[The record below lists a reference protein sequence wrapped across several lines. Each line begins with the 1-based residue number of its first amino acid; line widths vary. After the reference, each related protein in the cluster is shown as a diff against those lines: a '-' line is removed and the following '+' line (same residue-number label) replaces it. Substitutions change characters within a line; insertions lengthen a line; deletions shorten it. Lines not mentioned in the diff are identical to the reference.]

1 MQLICRFLTFVL
13 FFSIAIAAQAEG
25 PTGAAAAPAADPAT
39 PAPVTTAPAE
49 GAAAST
55 ETPVPA
61 EEAAAAPAATTEEA
75 APAKA
80 APAKTAPTTET
91 ESLEIPPPPEVR
103 MKRRTGLLITGAVM
117 MGVGA
122 GLAVVGLINSQT
134 AKQDADL
141 YCNGYGA
148 CQDQDSLETEATVFM
163 VVGGVIAA
171 VGIPLFIVGLQKRP
185 VSTGTSYSP
194 TRGAHLSVGPAM
206 YAKETFG
213 LQLAGAL

>member
-1 MQLICRFLTFVL
+1 MFTLV
-13 FFSIAIAAQAEG
+13 FSMVVAAQAQEA
-25 PTGAAAAPAADPAT
+25 PSAAPAPAADPAAAPVADPSAEPATASET
-39 PAPVTTAPAE
+39 PAAEGEVAAETAPAPKK
-49 GAAAST
+49 
-55 ETPVPA
+55 TP
-61 EEAAAAPAATTEEA
+61 
-75 APAKA
+75 
-80 APAKTAPTTET
+80 PAKTARAAEPEPV
-91 ESLEIPPPPEVR
+91 EIAPLPEVR

-122 GLAVVGLINSQT
+122 SFVLVGVINNQA

-148 CQDQDSLETEATVFM
+148 CQDQESLKTEATVFM

-185 VSTGTSYSP
+185 VSTGQSYSP

>member
-1 MQLICRFLTFVL
+1 MV
-13 FFSIAIAAQAEG
+13 
-25 PTGAAAAPAADPAT
+25 TG
-39 PAPVTTAPAE
+39 
-49 GAAAST
+49 
-55 ETPVPA
+55 
-61 EEAAAAPAATTEEA
+61 
-75 APAKA
+75 
-80 APAKTAPTTET
+80 
-91 ESLEIPPPPEVR
+91 I
-103 MKRRTGLLITGAVM
+103 VM

-122 GLAVVGLINSQT
+122 SLVLVGVINNQA

-148 CQDQDSLETEATVFM
+148 CQDQESLKTEATVFM

-185 VSTGTSYSP
+185 VSTGQSYSP

>member
-1 MQLICRFLTFVL
+1 MQLICRFLTFAL
-13 FFSIAIAAQAEG
+13 FFSITVAAQAEDA
-25 PTGAAAAPAADPAT
+25 PGAAPAPATATTAPAADPSAEPAAATET
-39 PAPVTTAPAE
+39 PAAE
-49 GAAAST
+49 GAAA
-55 ETPVPA
+55 A
-61 EEAAAAPAATTEEA
+61 EA
-75 APAKA
+75 APAHEK
-80 APAKTAPTTET
+80 APAKTAPAADPEP
-91 ESLEIPPPPEVR
+91 LEIPPPPQVR

-122 GLAVVGLINSQT
+122 GLALVGLINSQT

-148 CQDQDSLETEATVFM
+148 CQDQESLKTEATVFM

-194 TRGAHLSVGPAM
+194 TRGAHLSLGPAL